1 MPLIETFGSSSARA
15 FGLNSEEK
23 ELIIAYPS
31 GVSWAYEP
39 SGINSS
45 ATTWTSV
52 SNNYTI
58 NIPGSSATKII
69 SSAGNGS
76 TKSNACLQLTAAGNS
91 WFTLPASSSTSAG
104 NWTFLNLARYS
115 SSSDSQGTP
124 NGRIFDSTNANM
136 LAGWWQGR
144 SGVAYLEGPMAT
156 IENDRHG
163 KNWVLNS
170 LKNNLYRANGTTIA
184 TGGAGTYNSTAW
196 SVHGSDN
203 KYDQD
208 TDAQIIA
215 MAWWSRDLSLEE
227 IQSVENQWKIKFGLN
242 TF

>member
-15 FGLNSEEK
+15 FGFNSSVS
-23 ELIIAYPS
+23 ELIVAYPT
-31 GVSWAYEP
+31 GLSWAYEP

-58 NIPGSSATKII
+58 SIEGSSATKII
-69 SSAGNGS
+69 SSSGNGS
-76 TKSNACLQLTAAGNS
+76 TKSNECLQLTAAGNS
-91 WFTLPASSSTSAG
+91 RFVIPASSSTSDG

-115 SSSDSQGTP
+115 SSSANQGTP
-124 NGRIFDSTNANM
+124 NGRIFDSPNQNM
-136 LAGWWQGR
+136 LAGFWEGR
-144 SGVAYLEGPMAT
+144 SGVAYLAGAMAT

-170 LKNNLYRANGTTIA
+170 LKHTLYRANGTTIS
-184 TGGAGTYNSTAW
+184 TSGAGTYNSTSWVGQGGNAQYGQ
-196 SVHGSDN
+196 SSDS
-203 KYDQD
+203 
-208 TDAQIIA
+208 QIIA
-215 MAWWSRDLSLEE
+215 MAWWNRDLTLEE
-227 IQSVENQWKIKFGLN
+227 IQSVENQWKEKFGLN